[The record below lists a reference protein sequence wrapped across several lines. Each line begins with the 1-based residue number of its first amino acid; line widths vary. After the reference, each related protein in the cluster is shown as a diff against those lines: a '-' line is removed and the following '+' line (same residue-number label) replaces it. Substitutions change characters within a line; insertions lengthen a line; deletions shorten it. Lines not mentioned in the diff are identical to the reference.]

1 MSSDG
6 TQTNLTLVPHYL
18 NPILYVLW
26 QTISCRPAAHR
37 WRFWQWHVQ
46 QHFHGTRAGDGCHK
60 RGEQGGARWPL
71 GGASKHPPHAGR
83 WSVTFQRAWRRMKE
97 NERDVRHITNYLY
110 TDGSYYL
117 KLLNR
122 WILLSLFSIFIESPR
137 IGGWFCLDG
146 YWQSTVLL
154 QDWLKSLERVLE
166 LIEEFVHP
174 DFRP

>member
-1 MSSDG
+1 
-6 TQTNLTLVPHYL
+6 
-18 NPILYVLW
+18 
-26 QTISCRPAAHR
+26 
-37 WRFWQWHVQ
+37 
-46 QHFHGTRAGDGCHK
+46 
-60 RGEQGGARWPL
+60 
-71 GGASKHPPHAGR
+71 
-83 WSVTFQRAWRRMKE
+83 MKE

-117 KLLNR
+117 KQMD
-122 WILLSLFSIFIESPR
+122 FSIIIQMDGNGFSMMFIENLR